1 MKGAMPMEPVNGSA
15 GERIGTATVERADE
29 QVGVVGLNEPS
40 PEPFEA
46 TIVRLDQSA
55 AEEIFRLARH

>member
-1 MKGAMPMEPVNGSA
+1 MS
-15 GERIGTATVERADE
+15 GERSAHAITERVEDKA
-29 QVGVVGLNEPS
+29 GSTGLNDYT

-55 AEEIFRLARH
+55 AEEIFRLATH

>member
-1 MKGAMPMEPVNGSA
+1 MEPVNGPS
-15 GERIGTATVERADE
+15 GERLARAITEHTEDQNGATGFAE
-29 QVGVVGLNEPS
+29 QK

-55 AEEIFRLARH
+55 AEEIFRLATR

>member
-1 MKGAMPMEPVNGSA
+1 MEPESSA
-15 GERIGTATVERADE
+15 GERIGAATEHTDE
-29 QVGVVGLNEPS
+29 QVVLAARNEPS

-55 AEEIFRLARH
+55 AEEIFQRARH

>member
-1 MKGAMPMEPVNGSA
+1 MEPVNGMS
-15 GERIGTATVERADE
+15 GERIAHGVAERVEEPANASGLTE
-29 QVGVVGLNEPS
+29 QA

-55 AEEIFRLARH
+55 AEEIFRLATR